1 LCHATE
7 SGAEEVEREEG
18 RIDPLETVAWGWLV
32 VAMEIRIGR
41 KMKMRKCRG
50 PVGASRETISRP
62 KNKNHLPEEQSEESS
77 PAGASAVPEA
87 WRWR

>member
-7 SGAEEVEREEG
+7 SGAEEVEREEE

-41 KMKMRKCRG
+41 KMKMRKC
-50 PVGASRETISRP
+50 SRCLQT
-62 KNKNHLPEEQSEESS
+62 NDLTPEE
-77 PAGASAVPEA
+77 
-87 WRWR
+87 